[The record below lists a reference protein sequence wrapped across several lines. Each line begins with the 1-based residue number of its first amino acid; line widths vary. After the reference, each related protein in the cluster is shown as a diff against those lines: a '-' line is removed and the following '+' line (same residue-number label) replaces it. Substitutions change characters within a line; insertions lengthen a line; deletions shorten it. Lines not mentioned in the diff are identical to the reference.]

1 MSYAQK
7 MRLNR
12 VESPGSGKPGELA
25 LLAQIRARAAGTP
38 DSTLRLGIGDDCA
51 LLRLRPGEE
60 LAVTTDL
67 SIAGRH
73 FRLDWHT
80 PEAIGHRTLA
90 RGLSDLAAM
99 GARPVAAFLS
109 LGLPGYLV
117 KNPKGPKFGMETARA
132 TLTSTWSGAWIDR
145 FLDGF
150 LALAEAYQ
158 TPLAGGDL
166 AESPLP
172 VADIVLTG
180 AVRRGKALLRSG
192 ARPGD
197 LLYVTGSL
205 GGAAAGL
212 ALLANA
218 ARRSKPA
225 RQNRPARPFQV
236 PVISANLAV
245 QLAAHLFPQPRIAQ
259 GLCLARRSLA
269 TAAID
274 LSDGLSTDLAHLCD
288 ESGVAAEVNAA
299 ALPIHTAA
307 TLAQAVHG
315 GEDYELLFTARPSA
329 RVPRSIAGVPVT
341 CIGLMIRKSRVTPQ
355 VTLIRT
361 RGSQPLAPRGW
372 QHFS

>member
-1 MSYAQK
+1 MPYAQV
-7 MRLNR
+7 MRSDR
-12 VESPGSGKPGELA
+12 VESPSSRKLGELT
-25 LLAQIRARAAGTP
+25 LLARIRARAAKTP
-38 DSTLRLGIGDDCA
+38 DATLRLGIGDDCA

-67 SIAGRH
+67 SIDGRH
-73 FRLDWHT
+73 FRLDWHA

-99 GARPVAAFLS
+99 GARPLAAFLS
-109 LGLPGYLV
+109 LGLPSDLIQSS
-117 KNPKGPKFGMETARA
+117 KRREPSR
-132 TLTSTWSGAWIDR
+132 GAWIER

-150 LALAEAYQ
+150 LSLAEAYK

-180 AVRRGKALLRSG
+180 AARRGHALLRSG
-192 ARPGD
+192 ARPGN
-197 LLYVTGSL
+197 LLYVTGKL

-212 ALLANA
+212 VQLEQLARTE
-218 ARRSKPA
+218 RRSKAA
-225 RQNRPARPFQV
+225 RQNRPAYRSQPLRI
-236 PVISANLAV
+236 PGKLET
-245 QLAAHLFPQPRIAQ
+245 QLAPHLFPEPRIAQ
-259 GLCLARRSLA
+259 GLWLARHSVT

-307 TLAQAVHG
+307 TLAQALHG
-315 GEDYELLFTARPSA
+315 GEDYELLFTAPPSA
-329 RVPRSIAGVPVT
+329 RMPRSIAGVPVT
-341 CIGLMIRKSRVTPQ
+341 CIGRILRPRQATPQ
-355 VTLIRT
+355 VTLVT
-361 RGSQPLAPRGW
+361 PRGFEPLAPQGW
-372 QHFS
+372 EHFS